1 MTLVAPQMIN
11 HMAQPPHFEI
21 DGGIYFVTTR
31 VKQEGLFLAKHEVEI
46 IGNTILDSSTR
57 KEMTLYAY
65 VVMPNHMHILI
76 KPIICGISKAMQL
89 IKGRSSRQINEG
101 NFWQKGF
108 FDFGILTEEKFREK
122 FNYIHFNPVKWGLV
136 KEAEDYKYSSAM
148 AYKAEHGEV
157 FYE

>member
-1 MTLVAPQMIN
+1 
-11 HMAQPPHFEI
+11 MAQPPHFEI
-21 DGGIYFVTTR
+21 DGVIYFITTR
-31 VKQEGLFLAKHEVEI
+31 IKHEGSLLTEREAEI
-46 IGNTILDSSTR
+46 AVNTILDSSR
-57 KEMTLYAY
+57 KKEMTLYAY
-65 VVMPNHMHILI
+65 VIIPNHMHILI

-136 KEAEDYKYSSAM
+136 EKAEDYKYSSAL
-148 AYKAEHGEV
+148 AYKMEYGEV
-157 FYE
+157 FYI

>member
-1 MTLVAPQMIN
+1 
-11 HMAQPPHFEI
+11 MAQPPHFEI
-21 DGGIYFVTTR
+21 DGVIYFITTR
-31 VKQEGLFLAKHEVEI
+31 LKQERRFLTEREAEI
-46 IGNTILDSSTR
+46 AVNTILDSSTR

-65 VVMPNHMHILI
+65 VIMPNHMHILI

-89 IKGRSSRQINEG
+89 IKGRSSRQVNEG

-136 KEAEDYKYSSAM
+136 EKAEDYKYSSAP
-148 AYKAEHGEV
+148 AYKVEYGEV
-157 FYE
+157 FYM